1 MQPDSKKTLRTKEAE
16 AQREDPGSF
25 HASKL
30 LQFPGI
36 LIAGNPGIRSTY
48 ISMRRGSR
56 HAIMANM
63 SRTLVLI
70 FVFLAFCNFVAA
82 LTLEGGTAGF
92 WVLGIAFILAAAYSW
107 RRI

>member
-1 MQPDSKKTLRTKEAE
+1 MQPDSKKTLRTKEAG

-25 HASKL
+25 YASKL

-56 HAIMANM
+56 HATMANM

-70 FVFLAFCNFVAA
+70 FVFLAFSNFVA